1 MNDYNVVQT
10 CYDIN
15 STVDA
20 YISKLRDLK
29 QCGIFMDGI
38 GLEGHFTVP
47 NPPLIR
53 AVLDK
58 LAILKLPIWLTEVDI
73 SKNLDKEI
81 QVKVLQLQ

>member
-1 MNDYNVVQT
+1 ME
-10 CYDIN
+10 
-15 STVDA
+15 
-20 YISKLRDLK
+20 
-29 QCGIFMDGI
+29 GI

-81 QVKVLQLQ
+81 QIRENITANSTFSLCRGDDTKHLKEITTREKRDS

>member
-1 MNDYNVVQT
+1 ME
-10 CYDIN
+10 
-15 STVDA
+15 
-20 YISKLRDLK
+20 
-29 QCGIFMDGI
+29 GI

-58 LAILKLPIWLTEVDI
+58 LATLKLPIWLTEVDI

-81 QVKVLQLQ
+81 HIKELHL

>member
-38 GLEGHFTVP
+38 GLEGHFIVP

-73 SKNLDKEI
+73 NKNLDKEI
-81 QVKVLQLQ
+81 QVRVLHLQ

>member
-1 MNDYNVVQT
+1 MNDYNVVET
-10 CYDIN
+10 CYDMN

-29 QCGIFMDGI
+29 QGGIIMDGI

-81 QVKVLQLQ
+81 HIRVLHLQ